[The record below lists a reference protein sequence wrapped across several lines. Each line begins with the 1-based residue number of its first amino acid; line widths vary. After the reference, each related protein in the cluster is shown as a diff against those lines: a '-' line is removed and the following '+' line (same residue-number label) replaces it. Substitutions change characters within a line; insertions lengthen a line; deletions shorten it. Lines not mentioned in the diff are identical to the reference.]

1 VSGGH
6 RNRPAGARPARRGL
20 LFAGAALAC
29 LGLVLWLTVGGDRGA
44 HPAAAGHTSS
54 RTAAAPS
61 ASFPAAPSPAFPT
74 GSAVST
80 ASTRAASPAAATGP
94 CAGPAACGF
103 PSAAD
108 TGPRTSSMT
117 AHSGNQEI
125 RKNGE
130 VVSGWNLE
138 GSLDVYANDVTVV
151 DSRIDSATWWAVN
164 LRPGY
169 TGLRV
174 LHSELTGRPGAG
186 PDNGGEDY
194 AVSNMGAGSVE
205 VGWDDVSVFVN
216 ALSLGHGS
224 IHDDYVHD
232 LQPFINRSGGYAHV
246 DAIISDGDDK
256 LGLRIEHNTLLNPV
270 PVDKGPTSAIGL
282 LPNTGP
288 ISDTTIVD
296 NWIAGGAYALYG
308 GGAGATGV
316 VVTGN
321 VFSTQYWSS
330 CGIYGPVAYW
340 NNGGSGNQ
348 WSGNRY
354 SGSGA
359 AVPEPAG

>member
-1 VSGGH
+1 MNSDH
-6 RNRPAGARPARRGL
+6 RHRSAGARTGRRRIVV
-20 LFAGAALAC
+20 AGAVLAC
-29 LGLVLWLTVGGDRGA
+29 LGLVGYLVISGNGHRAPAG
-44 HPAAAGHTSS
+44 AAAGRASS
-54 RTAAAPS
+54 SAATAPT
-61 ASFPAAPSPAFPT
+61 ASFPAAPSLASSASAAST
-74 GSAVST
+74 TSASGSATS
-80 ASTRAASPAAATGP
+80 GP
-94 CAGPAACGF
+94 CASPAACGF

-108 TGPRTSSMT
+108 TGPRVQALT
-117 AHSGNQEI
+117 AHSGDLEI
-125 RKNGE
+125 RENGE
-130 VVSGWNLE
+130 VINGWNLQ

-151 DSRIDSATWWAVN
+151 DSRIDSASWWAVN

-194 AVSNMGAGSVE
+194 GVSNMGDGSVE

-216 ALSLGHGS
+216 ALSLGHGN

-232 LQPFINRSGGYAHV
+232 LHPFINRSGGYAHV
-246 DAIISDGDDK
+246 DAIISDGDDHI
-256 LGLRIEHNTLLNPV
+256 GLRIAHNTLLNPV
-270 PVDKGPTSAIGL
+270 PVDQGPTAAIGL

-288 ISDTTIVD
+288 ISDTTVVD
-296 NWIAGGAYALYG
+296 NWLAGGAYALYG

-321 VFSTQYWSS
+321 VFSTQYHSG

-340 NNGGSGNQ
+340 NTGGSGNQ
-348 WSGNRY
+348 WSDNRY
-354 SGSGA
+354 SGDGRA
-359 AVPEPAG
+359 IPEPAG

>member
-1 VSGGH
+1 
-6 RNRPAGARPARRGL
+6 
-20 LFAGAALAC
+20 
-29 LGLVLWLTVGGDRGA
+29 
-44 HPAAAGHTSS
+44 
-54 RTAAAPS
+54 
-61 ASFPAAPSPAFPT
+61 
-74 GSAVST
+74 
-80 ASTRAASPAAATGP
+80 
-94 CAGPAACGF
+94 
-103 PSAAD
+103 
-108 TGPRTSSMT
+108 
-117 AHSGNQEI
+117 
-125 RKNGE
+125 
-130 VVSGWNLE
+130 
-138 GSLDVYANDVTVV
+138 VYANNVTVV
-151 DSRIDSATWWAVN
+151 DSRIDSASWWAVN

-194 AVSNMGAGSVE
+194 AVSNMGEGNVE

-232 LQPFINRSGGYAHV
+232 LHPFVNRSGGYAHV
-246 DAIISDGDDK
+246 DAIISDGGDK

-270 PVDKGPTSAIGL
+270 PVDQGPTSAIGL
-282 LPNTGP
+282 LPNSGP
-288 ISDTTIVD
+288 ISDTTVVD

-321 VFSTQYWSS
+321 VFSTQYHSL

-340 NNGGSGNQ
+340 NTGGAGNQ
-348 WSGNRY
+348 WSDNRY
-354 SGSGA
+354 SGGGEV
-359 AVPEPAG
+359 VPEPAG